1 MTIGELIIEYGKQD
15 TPYMGNLVNHLPMGQ
30 LALYRLSGNLDLV
43 KDYSDYFKEKFQI
56 NQMKE
61 NEHKAD
67 SLESCLGERELYE
80 SCLILLKERIRQ
92 EGIDRIVREV
102 LNQYPLGMSS
112 GLFHVLIRLAYAVEG
127 AELEEKLEE
136 EVARALA
143 YYVTAY
149 READILT
156 RRIPISEI
164 FNEMNKLVNHKK
176 IKKLLEAQPST
187 GKQMKALYEN
197 KTFMELGFV
206 LEGSEEEKIKGLI
219 SLLLPVFELS
229 SSIVVLH
236 CVTGLHALINLNKY
250 FNDFENAFD
259 IYTTC
264 CIAHLL
270 TVENL
275 IYREPNE
282 KLEPLN
288 WNEIITLCL
297 TSRDVH
303 TIKFTYSCHELYQCY
318 VIEGLKKSA
327 HKKITG

>member
-1 MTIGELIIEYGKQD
+1 
-15 TPYMGNLVNHLPMGQ
+15 MGNLVNHLPMGQ
-30 LALYRLSGNLDLV
+30 LALYKLSGNLDLV
-43 KDYSDYFKEKFQI
+43 KDYSDYFKQRFQI

-67 SLESCLGERELYE
+67 SLESCLGNRELYE
-80 SCLILLKERIRQ
+80 SCLILIREQIKEK
-92 EGIDRIVREV
+92 GIDKLVKEV

-143 YYVTAY
+143 YYITAY
-149 READILT
+149 REAGVLT
-156 RRIPISEI
+156 RHIPISEI
-164 FNEMNKLVNHKK
+164 FNEMNMLVGHKK
-176 IKKLLEAQPST
+176 IKKLLETQPST
-187 GKQMKALYEN
+187 GKQMKVLYEN
-197 KTFMELGFV
+197 KIFMELGFV

-219 SLLLPVFELS
+219 SLLLPVFDLS

-236 CVTGLHALINLNKY
+236 CITGLHALVNLKEY
-250 FNDFENAFD
+250 FDDFENAFD

-270 TVENL
+270 TVDDLTYHEHDKNS
-275 IYREPNE
+275 
-282 KLEPLN
+282 EPLN
-288 WNEIITLCL
+288 WDEFIALCL

-303 TIKFTYSCHELYQCY
+303 TIKFTYSCHELYQRY
-318 VIEGLKKSA
+318 NIEGLKRSA
-327 HKKITG
+327 HKKITGK